1 MKTLLILFLSL
12 ISLLSYSQTKDYY
25 KKDGIIK
32 PKTRSAS
39 SIQYK
44 CKVSYRVPGAEIWN
58 INNKLNNKSTQR
70 KDNAER
76 PEDCYLIRLVTLN
89 DPEIVHK
96 IVAKAV
102 KKHSLEVYTKEEI
115 MQDNSHRKSNTL
127 RYLSIHIY
135 YNSDNAEVL
144 EVKFRFPL
152 YEEDYASSIPIETY
166 EEIEKE
172 IKKQA
177 KATITEE
184 GKTLTFCIKWA
195 CIYFKDKK

>member
-58 INNKLNNKSTQR
+58 INNKLNNKSTQG
-70 KDNAER
+70 KDNTER
-76 PEDCYLIRLVTLN
+76 QGCVLPLLVTLN

-102 KKHSLEVYTKEEI
+102 KKYSLEVYTQEEI
-115 MQDNSHRKSNTL
+115 LQDNSHRKSNSL
-127 RYLSIHIY
+127 RSLDIYIY

-144 EVKFRFPL
+144 EVKFMFSL
-152 YEEDYASSIPIETY
+152 YEEDYASFIPIETY

-184 GKTLTFCIKWA
+184 GKTLTFCIKRA
-195 CIYFKDKK
+195 SVYFKDKK